1 MNKLAIPVALAAV
14 ALAAA
19 CSHRAEPAPA
29 PIVIVPQQQPAVV
42 AAPAPTVVVQ
52 QPTPAALRAGTGRV
66 ESITGVPTS
75 SGTGSTAP
83 GSMRRLG
90 IKMDDGSMQYVDT
103 DVPNISH
110 GERVSLTSDGY
121 IRPGL

>member
-1 MNKLAIPVALAAV
+1 MNKFAIPVALAAV

-19 CSHRAEPAPA
+19 CSHRAAPAPA
-29 PIVIVPQQQPAVV
+29 PVVVVPQQQPAVV
-42 AAPAPTVVVQ
+42 AAPPAVVMA
-52 QPTPAALRAGTGRV
+52 QPTPTALRAGTGRV

-83 GSMRRLG
+83 GAMRRLG
-90 IKMDDGSMQYVDT
+90 IKMDDGTVQYVDT
-103 DVPNISH
+103 DVPNIAV

>member
-19 CSHRAEPAPA
+19 CSHRATPAPA
-29 PIVIVPQQQPAVV
+29 PVVVVPQQQPAVV
-42 AAPAPTVVVQ
+42 AAPAPQVVTA
-52 QPTPAALRAGTGRV
+52 PTPTALRAGTGRV

-83 GSMRRLG
+83 GGMRRLG
-90 IKMDDGSMQYVDT
+90 IKMDDGTVQYVDT
-103 DVPNISH
+103 DVPNISL

>member
-19 CSHRAEPAPA
+19 CSHRAAPAPA
-29 PIVIVPQQQPAVV
+29 PVVVVPQQQPAVI
-42 AAPAPTVVVQ
+42 ASPSTAPAVVVA
-52 QPTPAALRAGTGRV
+52 QPTALRAGTGRI
-66 ESITGVPTS
+66 ETISAVPTS
-75 SGTGSTAP
+75 SGAGSTAP

-90 IKMDDGSMQYVDT
+90 IKMDDGTVQYVDS
-103 DVPNISH
+103 DVPNVSV

>member
-29 PIVIVPQQQPAVV
+29 PVVVVPQQPPAVV
-42 AAPAPTVVVQ
+42 TAPSPQVVVQ
-52 QPTPAALRAGTGRV
+52 QPTPTALRAGTGRV

-83 GSMRRLG
+83 GAMRRLG
-90 IKMDDGSMQYVDT
+90 IKMDDGTVQYVDT
-103 DVPNISH
+103 DVPNISI

>member
-1 MNKLAIPVALAAV
+1 MNRLAIPLALTAV

-19 CSHRAEPAPA
+19 CSHRAAPAPA
-29 PIVIVPQQQPAVV
+29 PVVVVPQQQPAVV
-42 AAPAPTVVVQ
+42 AAPAPQVVVA
-52 QPTPAALRAGTGRV
+52 PTPTAIRAGTGRV

-75 SGTGSTAP
+75 SGAGSTAP
-83 GSMRRLG
+83 GAMRRLG
-90 IKMDDGSMQYVDT
+90 IKMDDGTVQYVDT
-103 DVPNISH
+103 DVPNISV

>member
-19 CSHRAEPAPA
+19 CSHRADPAPA
-29 PIVIVPQQQPAVV
+29 PVVIVPQQQPAVV

-52 QPTPAALRAGTGRV
+52 PAPTMRAGTGRV

-75 SGTGSTAP
+75 AGTGSTAP
-83 GSMRRLG
+83 GAMRRLG
-90 IKMDDGSMQYVDT
+90 IKMDDGTMQYVDT
-103 DVPNISH
+103 DVPNISI

>member
-19 CSHRAEPAPA
+19 CSHRAAPAPA
-29 PIVIVPQQQPAVV
+29 PVVVVPQQQPAVV
-42 AAPAPTVVVQ
+42 AAPPAIVVA
-52 QPTPAALRAGTGRV
+52 QPTPTALRAGTGRV

-75 SGTGSTAP
+75 SGAGSTAP

-90 IKMDDGSMQYVDT
+90 IKMDDGTVQYVDS
-103 DVPNISH
+103 DVPNISV

>member
-19 CSHRAEPAPA
+19 CSHRAAPAPA
-29 PIVIVPQQQPAVV
+29 PVVVVPQQQPAVV
-42 AAPAPTVVVQ
+42 AAPPAIVVA
-52 QPTPAALRAGTGRV
+52 QPTPTALRAGTGRV

-75 SGTGSTAP
+75 SGAGSTAP

-90 IKMDDGSMQYVDT
+90 IKMDDGTGQYVDS
-103 DVPNISH
+103 DVPNVSI

>member
-19 CSHRAEPAPA
+19 CSHRAAPAPA
-29 PIVIVPQQQPAVV
+29 PVVVVPQQQPAVV
-42 AAPAPTVVVQ
+42 AAPSSQPAIVVA
-52 QPTPAALRAGTGRV
+52 QPTALRAGTGRV
-66 ESITGVPTS
+66 ESIMGVPTS

-83 GSMRRLG
+83 GAMRRLG
-90 IKMDDGSMQYVDT
+90 IKMDDGTVQYVDT
-103 DVPNISH
+103 DVPNISV

>member
-19 CSHRAEPAPA
+19 CSHRAAPAPA
-29 PIVIVPQQQPAVV
+29 PVVVVPQQQPT
-42 AAPAPTVVVQ
+42 PT
-52 QPTPAALRAGTGRV
+52 ALRAGTGRV
-66 ESITGVPTS
+66 ESITGVPTA
-75 SGTGSTAP
+75 SGAGSTAP

-90 IKMDDGSMQYVDT
+90 IKMDDGTVQYVDS
-103 DVPNISH
+103 DVPNISI

-121 IRPGL
+121 IRPGV

>member
-19 CSHRAEPAPA
+19 CSHRADPAPA
-29 PIVIVPQQQPAVV
+29 PVVVVPQQQPAVV
-42 AAPAPTVVVQ
+42 AAPPTVVMQ
-52 QPTPAALRAGTGRV
+52 QPTPTALRAGTGRV

-75 SGTGSTAP
+75 SGAGSTAP

-90 IKMDDGSMQYVDT
+90 IKMDDGTVQYVDT
-103 DVPNISH
+103 DVPNISI